1 MKKIILVSACLLGL
15 NTRHDGKNSVNKEV
29 LMLLDKYL
37 MIPVCPEQLGGLPTP
52 RMAAEIQNDGKVLK
66 ENGDNITETFLNGA
80 KEVLELAKLYKIKFA
95 LLKDGSPSCGSHFV
109 YDGSFSGIKIKGE
122 GVTARLLRKNGIKVF
137 SEDNIEE
144 LIDDIEQD

>member
-1 MKKIILVSACLLGL
+1 
-15 NTRHDGKNSVNKEV
+15 
-29 LMLLDKYL
+29 MLLDKYL

-52 RMAAEIQNDGKVLK
+52 RMAAEIQNNGKVLK

-122 GVTARLLRKNGIKVF
+122 GVTDLAGLKSKVRALLPDF
-137 SEDNIEE
+137 
-144 LIDDIEQD
+144 

>member
-1 MKKIILVSACLLGL
+1 
-15 NTRHDGKNSVNKEV
+15 
-29 LMLLDKYL
+29 MLLDKYL

-52 RMAAEIQNDGKVLK
+52 RMPAEIQNDGKVLK

-109 YDGSFSGIKIKGE
+109 YDGSFNGAKIKGE
-122 GVTARLLRKNGIKVF
+122 GITACLLRKNGIKVF
-137 SEDNIEE
+137 SENEIEE
-144 LIDDIEQD
+144 LIDEIG